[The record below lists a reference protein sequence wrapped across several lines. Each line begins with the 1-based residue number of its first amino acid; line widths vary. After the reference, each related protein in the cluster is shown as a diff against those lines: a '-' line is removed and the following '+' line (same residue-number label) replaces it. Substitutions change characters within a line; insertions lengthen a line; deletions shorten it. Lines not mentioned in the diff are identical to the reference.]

1 MASQYYNRYQDLI
14 INGQQTI
21 VPFVKLIPKSTDK
34 IYIYRTSISR
44 LDKVS
49 QTYYGSPYFG
59 WLILQANP
67 EYGSSEINIPDN
79 ASLKIPFPLLATLLD
94 YKTALQTHF
103 YYYGKL
109 TNIFRK

>member
-1 MASQYYNRYQDLI
+1 MPFQYYNRYNNLI
-14 INGQQTI
+14 VNGSQIN
-21 VPFVKLIPKSTDK
+21 IPYVTLPSKSTDK
-34 IYIYRTSISR
+34 MYIYRIGVSR

-67 EYGSSEINIPDN
+67 EYGGSEVNIPN
-79 ASLKIPFPLLATLLD
+79 NTTLKIPFPLTASLLD

-103 YYYGKL
+103 YYYGK
-109 TNIFRK
+109 